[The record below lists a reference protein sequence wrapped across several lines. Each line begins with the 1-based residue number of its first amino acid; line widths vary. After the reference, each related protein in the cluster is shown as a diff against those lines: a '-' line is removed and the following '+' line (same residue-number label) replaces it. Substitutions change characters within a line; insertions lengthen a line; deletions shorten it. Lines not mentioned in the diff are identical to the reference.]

1 MSIKKPVSYGQ
12 NMQAVGHNSYLFIK
26 KNVGTRWESIEWSLT
41 VFEFNTYRIFSKSCE
56 PQLLLFSRPDG

>member
-1 MSIKKPVSYGQ
+1 
-12 NMQAVGHNSYLFIK
+12 MQAVGHNGYLFIK

-41 VFEFNTYRIFSKSCE
+41 VFEFNTYRIFSMSCE